1 MRIPG
6 RAPSP
11 HPPDEAGA
19 DRSGARREVGER
31 DALLAAL
38 DEMPPM
44 GPVAMRVLELTNDPR
59 SSAADFARVI
69 SRDQG
74 LAARV
79 LRTCNSSFYA
89 RASEVQSLSQAVVVL
104 GQRAVRNL
112 VFFHSLP
119 VGRTTGGKLR
129 EVEHGLWMHSISTAI
144 ASRLVAQQCAGV
156 DVELAFLAGLFHD
169 LGRML
174 LLHARSATYE
184 DLARGCPGGRPDL
197 ELERTHLGLTHTEAG
212 EAAARRW
219 RLGEDLALVALQH
232 HQPPQTVPPLV
243 AVVIVADHLDAAGDD
258 APMSPVASAA
268 AELLGLGDERLVEV
282 CARLRHALQ
291 QEEQFFRLAA

>member
-1 MRIPG
+1 MQRDGTGPYAEDG
-6 RAPSP
+6 A
-11 HPPDEAGA
+11 A
-19 DRSGARREVGER
+19 DRSRGEGWPEAASREE
-31 DALLAAL
+31 LLAAL

-79 LRTCNSSFYA
+79 LRTCNSSYYG
-89 RASEVQSLSQAVVVL
+89 RATEVQSLSQAVVVL

-119 VGRTTGGKLR
+119 VGRGKGGR
-129 EVEHGLWMHSISTAI
+129 MSAFEHGLWMHSVSTAI
-144 ASRLVAQQCAGV
+144 ASRLLASQVAGV
-156 DVELAFLAGLFHD
+156 DAELAFLAGLFHD

-174 LLHARSATYE
+174 LLQARAATYE
-184 DLARGCPGGRPDL
+184 GLAAASVRGRPDL
-197 ELERTHLGLTHTEAG
+197 ELERMHLGLAHTEAG
-212 EAAARRW
+212 EAALRRW
-219 RLGEDLALVALQH
+219 RLGDDLATVALSHHQLPPAAGPLVAL
-232 HQPPQTVPPLV
+232 VM
-243 AVVIVADHLDAAGDD
+243 VADGLRLEADEV
-258 APMSPVASAA
+258 SLTPVAREAA
-268 AELLGLGDERLVEV
+268 AWLGLTAEQLAAVGQRLH
-282 CARLRHALQ
+282 HAVQ

>member
-1 MRIPG
+1 MQRDANG
-6 RAPSP
+6 RGARDAAAGPSP
-11 HPPDEAGA
+11 GQAWPESASRDE
-19 DRSGARREVGER
+19 
-31 DALLAAL
+31 LLAAL

-119 VGRTTGGKLR
+119 VGRGQGGR
-129 EVEHGLWMHSISTAI
+129 MSDVEHGLWMHSVSTAI
-144 ASRLVAQQCAGV
+144 ASRLLASQIGRI
-156 DVELAFLAGLFHD
+156 DPELAFLAGLFHD

-174 LLHARSATYE
+174 LLKARTTTYE
-184 DLARGCPGGRPDL
+184 ELATASPRGRPDL
-197 ELERTHLGLTHTEAG
+197 ELERMHLGVTHAEAG
-212 EAAARRW
+212 EAALRRW
-219 RLGEDLALVALQH
+219 HLGDDLATVALAH
-232 HQPPQTVPPLV
+232 HQPPAAAGPLLALV
-243 AVVIVADHLDAAGDD
+243 MVADGLQVDADQASLSPMAQDAAVRLELTAEQLDAVGQ
-258 APMSPVASAA
+258 
-268 AELLGLGDERLVEV
+268 RLH
-282 CARLRHALQ
+282 HAVR